1 MPGDLGRTR
10 FLLLLH
16 YSLWNVVFISWFH
29 TAVHRP
35 RLSSIT
41 RARARVGTLH
51 SSSSHHHFREN
62 SLTDALN
69 KKRIWRPQKKKNRSE
84 PDKVSLSLPCAW
96 PENSKFILFPGGW
109 RPPVDVP
116 LFLKQKFDNLGNYS
130 VYSLS
135 GREHEL
141 ERSIALLSQCRK
153 YGATSWLRL
162 APRLGNSRK

>member
-41 RARARVGTLH
+41 HARARVGTLH

-69 KKRIWRPQKKKNRSE
+69 KKRIWRPQKKKI
-84 PDKVSLSLPCAW
+84 DLSLTKCRFLSLVHGLKIA
-96 PENSKFILFPGGW
+96 SSFCFLVDGG
-109 RPPVDVP
+109 
-116 LFLKQKFDNLGNYS
+116 LLDNLGNYS

-135 GREHEL
+135 GREREL
-141 ERSIALLSQCRK
+141 ERSIALLPQCRK

>member
-41 RARARVGTLH
+41 RARASRNASLILIAPPLLRKQ
-51 SSSSHHHFREN
+51 SDRCPKQKEN
-62 SLTDALN
+62 LKAA
-69 KKRIWRPQKKKNRSE
+69 KKKNRSE

-109 RPPVDVP
+109 RPPWQFGK
-116 LFLKQKFDNLGNYS
+116 LFRLFPFWQRAWVGKINSTPPSVQKIWS
-130 VYSLS
+130 
-135 GREHEL
+135 H
-141 ERSIALLSQCRK
+141 K
-153 YGATSWLRL
+153 L
-162 APRLGNSRK
+162 A

>member
-29 TAVHRP
+29 TAVRRP

-41 RARARVGTLH
+41 HARASRNASLILIAPPL
-51 SSSSHHHFREN
+51 SRKQSDRCPKQKEN
-62 SLTDALN
+62 LKAA
-69 KKRIWRPQKKKNRSE
+69 KKKNRSE

-135 GREHEL
+135 GREREL
-141 ERSIALLSQCRK
+141 ERSIALLPQCRK

>member
-41 RARARVGTLH
+41 HARTSRNASLILIAPPLLRKQ
-51 SSSSHHHFREN
+51 SDRCPKQKEN
-62 SLTDALN
+62 LKAAKKKIDLSLT
-69 KKRIWRPQKKKNRSE
+69 KCRF
-84 PDKVSLSLPCAW
+84 LSLVHGLKIASSFC
-96 PENSKFILFPGGW
+96 FLVDGG
-109 RPPVDVP
+109 
-116 LFLKQKFDNLGNYS
+116 LLDNLGNYS

-135 GREHEL
+135 GREREL
-141 ERSIALLSQCRK
+141 ERSIALLPQCRK

>member
-41 RARARVGTLH
+41 HARAWVGTLH
-51 SSSSHHHFREN
+51 SSSSHHHFWEN

-109 RPPVDVP
+109 RPPWQFGK
-116 LFLKQKFDNLGNYS
+116 LFRLFPFWQRAWVGKINSTPPSVQKIWS
-130 VYSLS
+130 
-135 GREHEL
+135 H
-141 ERSIALLSQCRK
+141 K
-153 YGATSWLRL
+153 L
-162 APRLGNSRK
+162 A

>member
-41 RARARVGTLH
+41 HARASRNASLILIAPPLLRKQ
-51 SSSSHHHFREN
+51 SDRCPKQKEN
-62 SLTDALN
+62 LKAAKKKIDLSLT
-69 KKRIWRPQKKKNRSE
+69 KCRF
-84 PDKVSLSLPCAW
+84 LSLVHGLKIASSFC
-96 PENSKFILFPGGW
+96 FLVDGG
-109 RPPVDVP
+109 
-116 LFLKQKFDNLGNYS
+116 LLDNLGNYS

-135 GREHEL
+135 GREREL
-141 ERSIALLSQCRK
+141 ERSIALLPQCRK

>member
-41 RARARVGTLH
+41 HARAWVGTLH
-51 SSSSHHHFREN
+51 SSSSHHHFWEN

-69 KKRIWRPQKKKNRSE
+69 KKRIWRPQKKKI
-84 PDKVSLSLPCAW
+84 DLSLTKCRFLSLVHGLKIA
-96 PENSKFILFPGGW
+96 SSFCFLVDGG
-109 RPPVDVP
+109 
-116 LFLKQKFDNLGNYS
+116 LLDNLGNYS

-135 GREHEL
+135 GREREL
-141 ERSIALLSQCRK
+141 ERSIALLPQCRK

>member
-41 RARARVGTLH
+41 HTRARVGTLH

-69 KKRIWRPQKKKNRSE
+69 KKRIWRPQKKKI
-84 PDKVSLSLPCAW
+84 DLSLTKCRFLSLVHGLKIA
-96 PENSKFILFPGGW
+96 SSFCFLVDGG
-109 RPPVDVP
+109 
-116 LFLKQKFDNLGNYS
+116 LLDNLGNYS

-135 GREHEL
+135 GREREL
-141 ERSIALLSQCRK
+141 ERSIALLPQCRK